1 VVHGFSRA
9 GRVSGLLALVL
20 TLAAAAPAA
29 ASEAQPT
36 ANFTVPSPVVAG
48 APATFTS
55 TSEPTPQHEITAS
68 EWSFGDATPGASGAT
83 VEHTFASPGTMTVTL
98 KVTDGTG
105 DASVSKQVTVLP
117 PPVASFIY
125 TPVPPVAG
133 RPASF
138 ASTASAVPGY
148 SITSIS
154 WDFDADGFFEAGG
167 ANVQHTFAS
176 GGRHVVRLRVS
187 DSSGVSAELVQPI
200 AVNAPPDVSF
210 AFSPSEPQA
219 GQQVTLTSTSE
230 DTEGPL
236 VEQAWDLDGDGDF
249 NDASGASVRGM
260 FTSAGRHSVALRV
273 TDADGASSTQ
283 VRVITVRVPDSPG
296 TVAGNAPGATPPG
309 PFLRLMTPFPVV
321 RLAGEVVRNG
331 ARIQMLSVRAP
342 AGAQV
347 VVRCSGARCPDRQL
361 TKLSGR
367 RPVRFGKLERFLP
380 AGTSLAVL
388 VRRAGQIG
396 KYTRFQ
402 IRNGRVPKRTD
413 GCLFPGTSAGA
424 RCPAT

>member
-1 VVHGFSRA
+1 M
-9 GRVSGLLALVL
+9 ALVL

-36 ANFTVPSPVVAG
+36 ANFTVSSPVVAG

-68 EWSFGDATPGASGAT
+68 EWSFGDGTPAASNAT
-83 VEHTFASPGTMTVTL
+83 VQHTFPSPGTVTVTL
-98 KVTDGTG
+98 KVTDNTG
-105 DASVSKQVTVLP
+105 EASISKPVTVLP
-117 PPVASFIY
+117 APVASFMF

-133 RPASF
+133 RPTSF
-138 ASTASAVPGY
+138 ASTAIAVPGF
-148 SITSIS
+148 SIASAD
-154 WDFDADGFFEAGG
+154 WDFDADGQFDAGG
-167 ANVQHTFAS
+167 ANVQHTFPS
-176 GGRHVVRLRVS
+176 GGEHVVRLRVL
-187 DSSGVSAELVQPI
+187 DGSGVSAELVRRI

-210 AFSPSEPQA
+210 TFLPSEPRA
-219 GQQVTLTSTSE
+219 GQQVTLTSTSG
-230 DTEGPL
+230 DSEGPL

-249 NDASGASVRGM
+249 NDASGASVSGM

-296 TVAGNAPGATPPG
+296 AVAGNTPGATPPG

-321 RLAGEVVRNG
+321 RLAGEVIRNG
-331 ARIQMLSVRAP
+331 ARIETLSVRAP

-361 TKLSGR
+361 AKRSGR
-367 RPVRFGKLERFLP
+367 RPVRFRKLERFLP

-413 GCLFPGTSAGA
+413 SCLFPGTSAGA
-424 RCPAT
+424 RCPAG